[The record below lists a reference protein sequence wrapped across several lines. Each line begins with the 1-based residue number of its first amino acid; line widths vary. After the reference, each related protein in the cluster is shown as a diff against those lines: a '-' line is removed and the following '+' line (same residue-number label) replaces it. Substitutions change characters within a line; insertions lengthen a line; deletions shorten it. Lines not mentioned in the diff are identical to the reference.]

1 MNPQRD
7 IATSSLQDF
16 TEHKRLLWMGVEGS
30 WALYPLVSGSSDFLG
45 VLGSHP
51 DDGELKLEN
60 AKP

>member
-1 MNPQRD
+1 
-7 IATSSLQDF
+7 
-16 TEHKRLLWMGVEGS
+16 MGIEGS
-30 WALYPLVSGSSDFLG
+30 QALYPLFSGSRDFLG